1 MSGTRGSASPWP
13 ERQRGN
19 LSLSP
24 EKRRLETVSPATSRR
39 TAFDDRKEVIDEE
52 DANREDDVLPVLPEL
67 EADQSFEF
75 GEDFML
81 GSVDAPLWDVDPD
94 VSVIE
99 GGKGKGNANE
109 DIPRIR
115 VAREVVMVGWEAYR
129 IWREI
134 PEVKEA
140 LETVAIAD
148 NAGHQ
153 EEEETANDKK
163 EAVVEGEKET
173 HIHEGEEVKVE
184 EDSWQSVLRTR
195 CQQAELDAAN
205 SAGREET
212 RQIEMEKQSISLNLF
227 HHGTS

>member
-1 MSGTRGSASPWP
+1 M
-13 ERQRGN
+13 
-19 LSLSP
+19 
-24 EKRRLETVSPATSRR
+24 
-39 TAFDDRKEVIDEE
+39 
-52 DANREDDVLPVLPEL
+52 LPVLPEL
-67 EADQSFEF
+67 EADESFEF

-81 GSVDAPLWDVDPD
+81 GSVDAPLWDVDPE

-99 GGKGKGNANE
+99 EGKGKGNANE

-115 VAREVVMVGWEAYR
+115 VAREVVMMGWKAYI

-140 LETVAIAD
+140 LMTVAIAD

-163 EAVVEGEKET
+163 EAGAEGEEET
-173 HIHEGEEVKVE
+173 HTHEGEEVKVE
-184 EDSWQSVLRTR
+184 EESWQSVLRTR
-195 CQQAELDAAN
+195 SQQAQLDA
-205 SAGREET
+205 AGREEA
-212 RQIEMEKQSISLNLF
+212 RQIELEKQSISLNLF